1 MVGSSQDEAA
11 RAAVDP
17 CASTVGDLVPD
28 HRADEKGPNWSNL
41 KSIADATVNRYVDY
55 LFPHDDAQDRPCD
68 SKWTICDPNE
78 GESWPIM
85 ETLLKQ
91 SDAANAVVAVGA
103 RSGVLKATKG
113 GKAVLFLRMDH
124 ATMTQWRARYC
135 KHEGA
140 RHTDLSRSYVD
151 LTADDGVHVLRATR
165 LVQLEKDEV
174 HHPDAL
180 AMLCLL
186 MKSDWIPKNATRP
199 PKKIYITGLRLVLLP
214 PLPAPA
220 RGVLPPPRPHQDV
233 LRSIAW
239 RPRALAPVVQ
249 VGSDRHLAEQDVSNA
264 DRRPVRRGVRR
275 ARVVRSFGRAKENIA
290 ISEPSWPVW

>member
-17 CASTVGDLVPD
+17 CACTVGDLVPD

-41 KSIADATVNRYVDY
+41 KSIAEATVNRYVDY

-68 SKWTICDPNE
+68 SKWIICDPNE
-78 GESWPIM
+78 GESWSTM
-85 ETLLKQ
+85 DALLKQ

-135 KHEGA
+135 KCEGA

-151 LTADDGVHVLRATR
+151 LAADDGVHVLRATR

-214 PLPAPA
+214 PLPALLEQCLHRLGHTKTFCGPSPGDPGSSLPSFKWGQTGTSRNKTCPTPIA
-220 RGVLPPPRPHQDV
+220 ERFDAAFGVLE
-233 LRSIAW
+233 SW
-239 RPRALAPVVQ
+239 AP
-249 VGSDRHLAEQDVSNA
+249 SAA
-264 DRRPVRRGVRR
+264 RRR
-275 ARVVRSFGRAKENIA
+275 K
-290 ISEPSWPVW
+290 